1 MMLATLPSGYATI
14 VQKKKSTGR
23 IYKRKYFFLLI
34 RVTIKHNQTTE
45 NI

>member
-1 MMLATLPSGYATI
+1 MLATLPSGYATM
-14 VQKKKSTGR
+14 R

-34 RVTIKHNQTTE
+34 HVNIKHNQTTE